1 MFPKDIR
8 GMLNSLFSISAQIGV
23 FIYLIFC
30 EKLFEMSPRAPMLGI
45 SMVDLLMAIILLIIM
60 SFTKL
65 GTLQIENDSLV
76 EA

>member
-1 MFPKDIR
+1 
-8 GMLNSLFSISAQIGV
+8 
-23 FIYLIFC
+23 
-30 EKLFEMSPRAPMLGI
+30 MSPRAPMLGI
-45 SMVDLLMAIILLIIM
+45 SMVDLLMAISLLIIM